1 MPHSVITTLGRL
13 RQEDYRFEV
22 RIGETLSQNNK
33 QLFPKKYKKTQNDD
47 SIELTNQMNA
57 DDNNLVHQQ
66 RREGKDEVLE
76 CEGRRLTFLL
86 GRISM

>member
-33 QLFPKKYKKTQNDD
+33 QLFPEKYKKQNDD
-47 SIELTNQMNA
+47 SIEFTNQMNA

-66 RREGKDEVLE
+66 RRAGKGEVLE

-86 GRISM
+86 GQISM

>member
-33 QLFPKKYKKTQNDD
+33 QLFPEKYKKQNDG
-47 SIELTNQMNA
+47 SIEFTNQMNA

-66 RREGKDEVLE
+66 RRAGKGEVLE

-86 GRISM
+86 GQISM